1 MTTRILFSCQFSA
14 AYGAVQHSMLDLVR
28 HLDRSRFEPYVL
40 CAPGGKLPALAAR
53 EHARVLTVGTGE
65 FWNYTPSNPLGTLR
79 DILSVARQIV
89 KLARAKDVRIVHTF
103 DGMVFVAAILAKL
116 FLAQMFLK
124 DLQVIWL
131 DCAFIQR
138 YRPHNR
144 ALLRWCL
151 NRVARVATLS
161 QSRQQQLLA
170 AGFDPALTTVL
181 PSGTDT
187 NLKQSA
193 PEFGSYPH
201 SSIRIGVIGRLLPA
215 ENFESFLQMA
225 RIEADRHPQVEFVII
240 GKPGIFRDEIESWQQ
255 MIKRIHAL
263 NLSEHVKFQ
272 PQGEEVPAL
281 LGSFDLVVSSS
292 PLETSSHLLLEAMA
306 MSKPIVATAV
316 GGVPEVVT
324 DGEAGFLVPPNQPQ
338 ALAARIS
345 QLIEDAP
352 LRKAMGGRARERVLR
367 HYDIRAI
374 TREWE
379 KLYDELL
386 PQ

>member
-14 AYGAVQHSMLDLVR
+14 AYGAVQHSMLDLVK
-28 HLDRSRFEPYVL
+28 HLDRSRFEPFVL
-40 CAPGGKLPALAAR
+40 CSPGGKLPALAAR

-65 FWNYTPSNPLGTLR
+65 FWNYTPSNPLRTLR
-79 DILSVARQIV
+79 DIVSVARQIV
-89 KLARAKDVRIVHTF
+89 KLARAENVRIVHTF
-103 DGMVFVAAILAKL
+103 DGMVFVAAILAK
-116 FLAQMFLK
+116 MFLK
-124 DLQVIWL
+124 DLQVVWL

-170 AGFDPALTTVL
+170 DGLDPARTTVL

-187 NLKQSA
+187 HLRPSSSELK
-193 PEFGSYPH
+193 SYPH
-201 SSIRIGVIGRLLPA
+201 SSIRVGVIGRTLPG

-225 RIEADRHPQVEFVII
+225 RIEADKYPEVEFVIV
-240 GKPGIFRDEIESWQQ
+240 GKPGTFRNEIEYWQQ

-263 NLSEHVKFQ
+263 DLSEHVKFE
-272 PQGEEVPAL
+272 PQGEEVSAL
-281 LGSFDLVVSSS
+281 LSSFDLVVSSS

-306 MSKPIVATAV
+306 LSKPVVATAV
-316 GGVPEVVT
+316 GGVPEVVI
-324 DGEAGFLVPPNQPQ
+324 DGEVGFLVPPNDAK
-338 ALAARIS
+338 ALATRIS
-345 QLIEDAP
+345 QLIEDAS
-352 LRKAMGGRARERVLR
+352 LRKTMGQKARERVLR

-374 TREWE
+374 TKEWE

-386 PQ
+386 PH

>member
-1 MTTRILFSCQFSA
+1 MMTRILFSCQFSA

-28 HLDRSRFEPYVL
+28 HLDRSRFEPLVL
-40 CAPGGKLPALAAR
+40 CTPGGKLPVMAAR
-53 EHARVLTVGTGE
+53 EHARVLTVGTGD
-65 FWNYTPSNPLGTLR
+65 FWNYTPRNPLGTLR

-89 KLARAKDVRIVHTF
+89 KLARAENVRIVHTF

-116 FLAQMFLK
+116 FLAQFFLK

-144 ALLRWCL
+144 AILRWCL

-161 QSRQQQLLA
+161 QNRQQQLLA
-170 AGFDPALTTVL
+170 DGLDPARTLVL
-181 PSGTDT
+181 PSGTDKH
-187 NLKQSA
+187 LSSSA
-193 PEFGSYPH
+193 SLSYPH
-201 SSIRIGVIGRLLPA
+201 SAVRVGVIGRIVPA
-215 ENFESFLQMA
+215 ENFETFLRMV
-225 RIEADRHPQVEFVII
+225 RLVADSNPQTEFVIVD
-240 GKPGIFRDEIESWQQ
+240 KPGPFRDEIEHWQQ
-255 MIKRIHAL
+255 MIKRIQELDLSQHVRFESQEEGVSEL
-263 NLSEHVKFQ
+263 LSNL
-272 PQGEEVPAL
+272 
-281 LGSFDLVVSSS
+281 DLVVSSS

-306 MSKPIVATAV
+306 LSKPIVATAV
-316 GGVPEVVT
+316 GGLGEVVT
-324 DGEAGFLVPPNQPQ
+324 HGEAGFLTPPNDAQ

-352 LRKAMGGRARERVLR
+352 LRKAMGVKARERVLR

-374 TREWE
+374 TKEWE

-386 PQ
+386 PHR

>member
-28 HLDRSRFEPYVL
+28 HLDRSRFEPFVL
-40 CAPGGKLPALAAR
+40 CTPGGKLPALAAR

-79 DILSVARQIV
+79 DIISVARQIV
-89 KLARAKDVRIVHTF
+89 KLARAENVRIVHTF
-103 DGMVFVAAILAKL
+103 DGMVFVAAVLAKL
-116 FLAQMFLK
+116 FLK

-131 DCAFIQR
+131 DCASIQR

-151 NRVARVATLS
+151 NHVARVATLS
-161 QSRQQQLLA
+161 KSRQQQLLA
-170 AGFDPALTTVL
+170 AGLDPTRTAVL

-187 NLKQSA
+187 HLRQEASD
-193 PEFGSYPH
+193 FQSYPH
-201 SSIRIGVIGRLLPA
+201 SSIRVGVLGRIVPV
-215 ENFESFLQMA
+215 ESFESFLQMA
-225 RIEADRHPQVEFVII
+225 RIEADKYPRVEFVIA
-240 GKPGIFRDEIESWQQ
+240 GKPGTFRDEIEYWQQ
-255 MIKRIHAL
+255 MIKRIHEL
-263 NLSEHVKFQ
+263 NLGEHVTFES
-272 PQGEEVPAL
+272 QGEESSAL
-281 LGSFDLVVSSS
+281 LNSFDLVVSSS

-306 MSKPIVATAV
+306 LSKPVVATAV

-324 DGEAGFLVPPNQPQ
+324 DGEVGFLVPPNDVE
-338 ALAARIS
+338 ALAARVS

-352 LRKAMGGRARERVLR
+352 LRKAMGIKARERVLR

-386 PQ
+386 PH